1 MGELTNALQG
11 KLNIR
16 KSHVK
21 EAPEKQLDLFS
32 SLADREAPASKI
44 VFSKPDAPAAPARPE
59 PEWVLPA
66 AGEPPDVAS
75 EVRAVLSDSG
85 PARPVETSAHD
96 GAERPPLRTGVYH
109 RPQRSAAAL
118 APPPPPRAPTGPRLP
133 LGTRVRDWFAG
144 VELDRRMVA
153 LVVVLCVLMGLI
165 GFWSACPRGTTASTD
180 VLAEAAPET
189 AAEPAATP
197 AVPPAPLPAAA
208 ASPAPAP
215 SASAPATPLAP
226 SDWKIPGT
234 TVLKIE
240 NGGQLVRFDEPVFV
254 STDKISIEGMRALKA
269 VAAKLATLKSGAQ
282 VVVTG
287 FTDDAPLTKT
297 TDQFKSNAD
306 IAAARAQAAK
316 AHLEQF
322 ARGNKAL
329 VFEARAGETSQA
341 PFPNDSPQNRRL
353 NRTATVQ
360 VFPAP

>member
-16 KSHVK
+16 KSHVRDPGK
-21 EAPEKQLDLFS
+21 KQLDLFS
-32 SLADREAPASKI
+32 SLADRETTAPKI
-44 VFSKPDAPAAPARPE
+44 VFSKPDAPAAPPRPE

-66 AGEPPDVAS
+66 SGPPPDVSA

-85 PARPVETSAHD
+85 PARPVEEP
-96 GAERPPLRTGVYH
+96 GVGGEEKPPLRTGVYH
-109 RPQRSAAAL
+109 RPQRSAAPL
-118 APPPPPRAPTGPRLP
+118 APPAPPPPRAPAAPRIP
-133 LGTRVRDWFAG
+133 LALRIRAWFAG

-153 LVVVLCVLMGLI
+153 LVLVLCALVGLI
-165 GFWSACPRGTTASTD
+165 GFWSACPRGETAQMEP
-180 VLAEAAPET
+180 APEAAPE
-189 AAEPAATP
+189 AAAAPLAPSRAAPAPLPVAATP
-197 AVPPAPLPAAA
+197 A
-208 ASPAPAP
+208 PAPA
-215 SASAPATPLAP
+215 APAPALAV

-240 NGGQLVRFDEPVFV
+240 NGGQLVRFDDPVFV
-254 STDKISIEGMRALKA
+254 SADKISIEGMRALKA
-269 VAAKLATLKSGAQ
+269 VAAKLVALKSGAR

-287 FTDDAPLTKT
+287 FTDDEPLTKT

-322 ARGNKAL
+322 ARANKVL
-329 VFEARAGETSQA
+329 VFEARTGETAQA